1 MKYLL
6 YMLLALFIGA
16 AIAVIIVTG
25 GSQCPRK
32 IYLRDENGNIITP
45 QSTAPYSPRQTCGL
59 SDCHENGNAL
69 WEPQYKTLGYTKE
82 QVEHLTH
89 LKIST
94 FKEYLHTLFNA
105 WDSFWRGE

>member
-6 YMLLALFIGA
+6 YMLLTLFIGA

-25 GSQCPRK
+25 DSQCPRK
-32 IYLRDENGNIITP
+32 IYFEENGNIVTP

-59 SDCHENGNAL
+59 SDCHDYENTL

-105 WDSFWRGE
+105 WDSFGRGE

>member
-32 IYLRDENGNIITP
+32 IYLRDENGDIITP

-59 SDCHENGNAL
+59 SDCHDYEKIVKA
-69 WEPQYKTLGYTKE
+69 TTS
-82 QVEHLTH
+82 
-89 LKIST
+89 LKAGG
-94 FKEYLHTLFNA
+94 K
-105 WDSFWRGE
+105 R